1 MSKLYRNWPVH
12 NLFGHPVSELAYWV
26 VRPFGKSRAKQVN
39 KWIHDST
46 LPVGHHDEAMI
57 AILAAIA
64 SGVNRNLAKPDR
76 KTADGHAAE
85 QGE

>member
-1 MSKLYRNWPVH
+1 
-12 NLFGHPVSELAYWV
+12 
-26 VRPFGKSRAKQVN
+26 
-39 KWIHDST
+39 
-46 LPVGHHDEAMI
+46 MI

-85 QGE
+85 GE